1 MVLFL
6 FSTVNLGSAAF
17 MPVADQRASL
27 LTAGEALQVKHCA
40 SPVVVFTVTLPEV
53 AHQCPHVASSVGIVS
68 PLYSAVPIHY
78 IAPGRALEVAAVS
91 VGSGGAIALQPWA
104 MTSKVSRGPRHGFV
118 LGQEPCA
125 ANRDPPTPGES
136 RGVA

>member
-27 LTAGEALQVKHCA
+27 LTAGEALRFSSCGIHCDTA
-40 SPVVVFTVTLPEV
+40 
-53 AHQCPHVASSVGIVS
+53 QGGSSVSPCGIICWNCFS
-68 PLYSAVPIHY
+68 SLLCSAHPLHCPW
-78 IAPGRALEVAAVS
+78 RALEVAAVT
-91 VGSGGAIALQPWA
+91 VDSGGAIALQPWA